1 MSSMRSRVLLDHR
14 LEGKTLVT
22 PFNQQEFPLQEV
34 SWKDDITPQVLWIAL
49 LHEFNGYPR
58 GQEIAL
64 LLSRAARLLTDTN
77 TPNAYYA
84 SSEYESIS
92 TEGWEEV
99 RRNLRAYGC
108 LNRVTTALSPLE
120 SFCQKTPFSELLRD
134 GPRMATGVAEKIIKS
149 TVRRLS
155 LRRDSWEST
164 MVQYTVAKIAFA
176 SNKVKVSDGLTLA
189 YPDAVDEYPL
199 TEESVTIA
207 ANLRALVT
215 MMFRSELNPHVSS
228 ETWVRQFWHHC
239 LSSTPCEY

>member
-1 MSSMRSRVLLDHR
+1 MISMRSRVLLDHR

-64 LLSRAARLLTDTN
+64 LLSRAARLLTDTS

-92 TEGWEEV
+92 TEGWEAV

-108 LNRVTTALSPLE
+108 LNRVTAALSPLE
-120 SFCQKTPFSELLRD
+120 SFCQETPFSELLRD

-176 SNKVKVSDGLTLA
+176 SNKVKVSDDLA
-189 YPDAVDEYPL
+189 LADLDAVDEYPR
-199 TEESVTIA
+199 TEKLA
-207 ANLRALVT
+207 ATLRAFVT
-215 MMFRSELNPHVSS
+215 MMFIRSEFNPHVSS